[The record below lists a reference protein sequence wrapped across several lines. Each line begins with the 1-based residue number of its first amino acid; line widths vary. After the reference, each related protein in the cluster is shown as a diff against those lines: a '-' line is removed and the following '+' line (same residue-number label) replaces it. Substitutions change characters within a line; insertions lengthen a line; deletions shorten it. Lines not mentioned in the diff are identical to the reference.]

1 MEVPVSESPRPLAL
15 VTGASSGIGRELA
28 KQFAEHG
35 FDLIV
40 AAEDVELDDAV
51 EELRTLGGAVAPVSV
66 DLTKRADVERLVAAY
81 RGSGRPLDAA
91 ALNAGVG
98 IGGPFAETDLDRELE
113 IVELNCAATVH
124 LAKRVVQDMVGRGEG
139 RILFTSSIASQ
150 APEPFQAVYAASKAF
165 VQSFALGIRE
175 ELKDSGVT
183 VTALLPGPTDTEFFD
198 RGDLTDTK
206 LGASDKKD
214 DPALVAR
221 QGFEGLMKGEASVFA
236 GSLKSKAM
244 GKLSA
249 VLPDAAAAK
258 AHRPMTEPGS
268 ADG

>member
-1 MEVPVSESPRPLAL
+1 VSESAVRPLAL

-51 EELRTLGGAVAPVSV
+51 EELRALGGAVAPVSV
-66 DLTKRADVERLVAAY
+66 DLTERADVERLVAAY

-98 IGGPFAETDLDRELE
+98 HGGAFAETDLDAELG
-113 IVELNCAATVH
+113 IVELNCASTVH
-124 LAKRVVQDMVGRGEG
+124 LAKRVVQDMVARGEG
-139 RILFTSSIASQ
+139 RILFTSSVASQ
-150 APEPFQAVYAASKAF
+150 APEPFQAVYGASKAF
-165 VQSFALGIRE
+165 VQSLAMALRE
-175 ELKDSGVT
+175 ELEDSGVT

-198 RGDLTDTK
+198 RAELTDTK

-221 QGFEGLMKGEASVFA
+221 QGFDGLMKGEASVFA
-236 GSLKSKAM
+236 GSLSSKAM
-244 GKLSA
+244 GRLSA
-249 VLPDAAAAK
+249 VTPAPLATK
-258 AHRPMTEPGS
+258 LKRPMTEPGS